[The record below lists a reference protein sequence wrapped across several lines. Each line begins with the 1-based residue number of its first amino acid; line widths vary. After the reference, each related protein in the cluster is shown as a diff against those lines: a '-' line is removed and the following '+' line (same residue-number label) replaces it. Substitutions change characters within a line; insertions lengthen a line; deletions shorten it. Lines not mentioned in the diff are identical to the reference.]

1 MATTTGEGRNVSKIS
16 VMFLEVEM
24 DEEQASD
31 EL

>member
-16 VMFLEVEM
+16 VMFLKVEM